1 MPAFDTAA
9 LRRQAL
15 IGAGALALGALMA
28 WGATGISSEAGYGGV
43 GPNFVPWVV
52 ALALLVC
59 GTLLVWE
66 ASTGG
71 WRELE
76 EPSGA
81 AQGDWRALA
90 WVVGGLAA
98 NALLL
103 ERVGFI
109 IACTTCFVLAVRGL
123 RAAEGKPHGG
133 ARGLVMDAVT
143 GMLIAAP
150 AYWLFTQL
158 LGISLPG
165 LTRTGWL

>member
-1 MPAFDTAA
+1 MAFESAA
-9 LRRQAL
+9 QRRQAL
-15 IGAGALALGALMA
+15 IGAGALLLGALMA
-28 WGATGISSEAGYGGV
+28 WGATGISSEAGYAGV

-52 ALALLVC
+52 SLALVAC
-59 GTLLVWE
+59 GALLVWE
-66 ASTGG
+66 AASGG

-109 IACTTCFVLAVRGL
+109 VACTTCFMLAVRGL
-123 RAAEGKPHGG
+123 RSSEGKPHGG
-133 ARGLVMDAVT
+133 ARGLAIDGVT

-150 AYWLFTQL
+150 AFWLFTKV

-165 LTRTGWL
+165 LTATGWL

>member
-1 MPAFDTAA
+1 MAA
-9 LRRQAL
+9 LQSAAQRHQAL
-15 IGAGALALGALMA
+15 IGAGALVLGGLMA

-43 GPNFVPWVV
+43 GPNFFPWVV
-52 ALALLVC
+52 ALALVAC
-59 GTLLVWE
+59 GAGLLWE
-66 ASTGG
+66 AFSGG
-71 WRELE
+71 WRALD

-90 WVVGGLAA
+90 WVLGGLGA

-103 ERVGFI
+103 ERAGFI
-109 IACTTCFVLAVRGL
+109 VACTLCFVLAVRGL
-123 RAAEGKPHGG
+123 RASEGKPHGG
-133 ARGLVMDAVT
+133 ARGLAIDAVT

-165 LTRTGWL
+165 LTSTGWL

>member
-1 MPAFDTAA
+1 MAFESAA
-9 LRRQAL
+9 QRRQAL
-15 IGAGALALGALMA
+15 IGAGALLLGALMA
-28 WGATGISSEAGYGGV
+28 WGATGISSEAGYAGV

-52 ALALLVC
+52 SLALVAC
-59 GTLLVWE
+59 GALLIWE
-66 ASTGG
+66 AASGG

-109 IACTTCFVLAVRGL
+109 IACTTCFMLAVRGL
-123 RAAEGKPHGG
+123 RSSEGKPHGG
-133 ARGLVMDAVT
+133 ARGLAIDAVT

-150 AYWLFTQL
+150 AFWLFTKV

-165 LTRTGWL
+165 LTATGWL

>member
-1 MPAFDTAA
+1 MAFESAA
-9 LRRQAL
+9 QRRQAL
-15 IGAGALALGALMA
+15 IGAGALLLGALMA
-28 WGATGISSEAGYGGV
+28 WGATGISSEAGYAGV

-52 ALALLVC
+52 SLSLVAC
-59 GTLLVWE
+59 GALLVWE
-66 ASTGG
+66 AASGG

-109 IACTTCFVLAVRGL
+109 IACTTCFMLAVRGL
-123 RAAEGKPHGG
+123 RSSEGKPHGG
-133 ARGLVMDAVT
+133 KRGLAIDAVT

-150 AYWLFTQL
+150 AYWLFTKL

-165 LTRTGWL
+165 LTTTGWL

>member
-1 MPAFDTAA
+1 VAFESAA
-9 LRRQAL
+9 QRRQAL
-15 IGAGALALGALMA
+15 IGAGALLLGALMA
-28 WGATGISSEAGYGGV
+28 WGATGISSEAGYAGV

-52 ALALLVC
+52 ALALLAC
-59 GTLLVWE
+59 GALLVWHA
-66 ASTGG
+66 ASGG

-81 AQGDWRALA
+81 AEGDWRALA

-103 ERVGFI
+103 ESAGFI
-109 IACTTCFVLAVRGL
+109 IACTVCFMLAVRGL
-123 RAAEGKPHGG
+123 RSSEGKPHGG
-133 ARGLVMDAVT
+133 PRGLAIDAVT

-150 AYWLFTQL
+150 AYWLFTKL

-165 LTRTGWL
+165 LTTTGWL

>member
-1 MPAFDTAA
+1 MAFESAA
-9 LRRQAL
+9 QRRQAL
-15 IGAGALALGALMA
+15 IGAGALLLGALMA
-28 WGATGISSEAGYGGV
+28 WGATGISSVAGYAGV

-52 ALALLVC
+52 SLALVAC
-59 GTLLVWE
+59 GALLIWE
-66 ASTGG
+66 AASGG

-109 IACTTCFVLAVRGL
+109 IACTTCFMLAVRGL
-123 RAAEGKPHGG
+123 RSSEGKPHGG
-133 ARGLVMDAVT
+133 ARGLTIDAVT

-150 AYWLFTQL
+150 AFWLFTKV

-165 LTRTGWL
+165 LTATGWL